1 MSITSL
7 TPIGS
12 MLMKLEHEEALRYI
26 EQIQGEK
33 KLSAY
38 LNQKAGFCAFTKIN
52 GATFHS
58 DRHLF

>member
-1 MSITSL
+1 
-7 TPIGS
+7 

-38 LNQKAGFCAFTKIN
+38 LNQKAVSVPSLKSMVQPSTVTDTCF
-52 GATFHS
+52 
-58 DRHLF
+58 DDY